1 MEELAKKTIA
11 NINERCLDFYYFRK
25 ENVMERGVALLDNV
39 QEIFKQINFLATENP
54 NDKDVLNMENYAIN
68 VLNDLVE
75 AIEREDQVLLV
86 DTLDYGVRDLMKIFV
101 DEREE
106 DE

>member
-1 MEELAKKTIA
+1 
-11 NINERCLDFYYFRK
+11 
-25 ENVMERGVALLDNV
+25 
-39 QEIFKQINFLATENP
+39 
-54 NDKDVLNMENYAIN
+54 MENYAIN

>member
-11 NINERCLDFYYFRK
+11 NINEICLDFYYFRK

-39 QEIFKQINFLATENP
+39 QEVFKQINILATENP
-54 NDKDVLNMENYAIN
+54 NDKEVLNIENYAIN

-75 AIEREDQVLLV
+75 AIERKDQVLLV